1 MLSRCENRIM
11 DAIYGLCD
19 GTDGCL
25 VSAGEILSVLP
36 RNTKLNAPAIEKMLY
51 NLHGDGYFDI
61 ITSSRGGER
70 MYVIMLKESG
80 LNFRRAKQQRT
91 RDVIYKI
98 ALAFV
103 GAFATFIFGVILNAI
118 SCG

>member
-1 MLSRCENRIM
+1 
-11 DAIYGLCD
+11 
-19 GTDGCL
+19 
-25 VSAGEILSVLP
+25 
-36 RNTKLNAPAIEKMLY
+36 
-51 NLHGDGYFDI
+51 
-61 ITSSRGGER
+61 

-80 LNFRRAKQQRT
+80 LNFRRAKRQRT